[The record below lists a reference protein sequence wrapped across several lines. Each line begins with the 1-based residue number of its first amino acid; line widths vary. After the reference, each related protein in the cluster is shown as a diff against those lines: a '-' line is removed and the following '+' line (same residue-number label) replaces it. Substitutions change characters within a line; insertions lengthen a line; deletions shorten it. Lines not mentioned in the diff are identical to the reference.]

1 MAQPLY
7 MRGEKRKLID
17 GREVTVLE
25 KVGDAWKVLTQNGK
39 LELVYP
45 RQFKAFDAM
54 KGA

>member
-17 GREVTVLE
+17 GREVTVIE
-25 KVGDAWKVLTQNGK
+25 KAGDAWKVINHK
-39 LELVYP
+39 DKIEFVYP